1 MGEGAAVAK
10 RASLIDFA
18 AKKPQPAEESP
29 EASMPAPALANVAE
43 GVKAE
48 DRRGQTLRL
57 TPAAWR
63 QLKQLALDRETR
75 AHDLLLEA
83 VNELFRK
90 YGRPPIA

>member
-1 MGEGAAVAK
+1 MAK
-10 RASLIDFA
+10 RASLTDFA
-18 AKKPQPAEESP
+18 AKKPQPAEKSP
-29 EASMPAPALANVAE
+29 EVSVSAAILAAAAE
-43 GVKAE
+43 GGKVE
-48 DRRGQTLRL
+48 GRRGQTLRL

-90 YGRPPIA
+90 YGKPPIA